1 MKTVQ
6 ELQKTSAEILNAIST
21 IQKTWTS
28 PNICIADVD
37 SPCDCPKCIA
47 YMATMEAEYKAG
59 KLDPKEDEEE
69 CEHWEHDH
77 YICMDCGKD
86 CINDFIG
93 DAESAFEGDR

>member
-1 MKTVQ
+1 MKDQ
-6 ELQKTSAEILNAIST
+6 IQKVST
-21 IQKTWTS
+21 ILENWKSGNDEYNQAIQNHCSVILKTISEIQKKLSVTEI
-28 PNICIADVD
+28 NDELA
-37 SPCDCPKCIA
+37 
-47 YMATMEAEYKAG
+47 KAS
-59 KLDPKEDEEE
+59 KEDEEEE